1 MCARVSGLW
10 LMPQSIRKKEL
21 IARIYILVGKICPL
35 KNLSCLYK
43 ALAFGNRNQFWSAVQ
58 DKYISLFLDKGTCF
72 FQNCPCVSSF
82 SLWTGQAY
90 MYVWTGLYYHRSHPW
105 FSTMANILTC
115 THCGVFNPLR
125 MGRIWYALCL
135 VETWWTFKSRIHTQW
150 SIRGI
155 YIYIYTKLKSFAV
168 STPFFMFLSAK
179 SKDKFCTAVW
189 RAMGRLGRPPYY
201 IIPIPYTF
209 IY

>member
-1 MCARVSGLW
+1 MICIVSG
-10 LMPQSIRKKEL
+10 RD
-21 IARIYILVGKICPL
+21 LVNIQV
-35 KNLSCLYK
+35 S
-43 ALAFGNRNQFWSAVQ
+43 
-58 DKYISLFLDKGTCF
+58 DTHTMEHKGD
-72 FQNCPCVSSF
+72 
-82 SLWTGQAY
+82 
-90 MYVWTGLYYHRSHPW
+90 
-105 FSTMANILTC
+105 
-115 THCGVFNPLR
+115 
-125 MGRIWYALCL
+125 
-135 VETWWTFKSRIHTQW
+135 
-150 SIRGI
+150 I